1 MPSFLEANSASK
13 VTLNEQCQ
21 TGRPVSICLSAGVAL
36 TLYNI
41 HILTEGHPDFAQDTV
56 IPSIL
61 SVSLNICIT
70 QKRTSKQSKHYMV
83 LGVKRCTS
91 YLL

>member
-41 HILTEGHPDFAQDTV
+41 HILTEGHPDFA

-70 QKRTSKQSKHYMV
+70 QKRTSKQSNHYMV
-83 LGVKRCTS
+83 LGVKRCTC